1 MFLSFIKDFSVKR
14 ILKNSLQNVKGKT
27 VAGTVKTV
35 GLLLDLNCF
44 FEIQKILDALTS
56 QGVLKENISVLIFS
70 NKKSVS
76 ASHPTFGS
84 KNLNWNGEL
93 NGAAAS
99 SFMNKEFDLLISY
112 YEQERPTLLATTLF
126 SKAHFKVGFANS
138 NKHLNDLTINTKTEN
153 YLVFIQELFRYL
165 KILNKI

>member
-1 MFLSFIKDFSVKR
+1 M
-14 ILKNSLQNVKGKT
+14 
-27 VAGTVKTV
+27 
-35 GLLLDLNCF
+35 F
-44 FEIQKILDALTS
+44 FETQKIVDALIS
-56 QGVLKENISVLIFS
+56 QGVLVENISVLIFS

-93 NGAAAS
+93 NGVAATT
-99 SFMNKEFDLLISY
+99 FINKEFDLLVSY
-112 YEQERPTLLATTLF
+112 YDQERPTLLVATHF
-126 SKAHFKVGFANS
+126 SKAHFKVGFPTS
-138 NKHLNDLTINTKTEN
+138 NKQLNDLTINTKTEN